1 MAEKHIV
8 YNSRI
13 FCTRWN
19 GLEKGSIFDDAL
31 DDKEYEG
38 NLIYLLKNTTN
49 FIKNDSK
56 VICTRSPNIR
66 LFNKRRRSISWQKE
80 NKICPSI
87 SRFNTNRTS
96 RKIRAFSR

>member
-1 MAEKHIV
+1 MADQHIV

-56 VICTRSPNIR
+56 VICTRSPIIR

-87 SRFNTNRTS
+87 SRFNTNQTS